1 MTYRIA
7 AIGGDGI
14 GPEVLAEGVKVL
26 QAGQATTAQV
36 GDAIAHAL

>member
-14 GPEVLAEGVKVL
+14 GIGPEVLAEG
-26 QAGQATTAQV
+26 GQATTAQV